1 MDNDSGFLNSGGQII
16 ERGTADGVSSIGE
29 EDDGFRAFT
38 TLEVFD
44 SLCQSLPS
52 AVLPLGVSW
61 CSATEAAVGS
71 PDQSLM
77 TETCDANAM
86 TLTRAIPWS

>member
-1 MDNDSGFLNSGGQII
+1 MDNDSGFLNWGGQII

-44 SLCQSLPS
+44 SLCQSLPEPPCCHWVS
-52 AVLPLGVSW
+52 VGAVRRKRRWDPP
-61 CSATEAAVGS
+61 T
-71 PDQSLM
+71 
-77 TETCDANAM
+77 N
-86 TLTRAIPWS
+86 R